1 MTINRRHFLQ
11 SGAAVPIAAAMVSA
25 TATHSAAATPKLGGQ
40 VPAMHRF
47 TIGDVEVTAL
57 LDGHIDLQSQIIN
70 GFNPGEA
77 TRLLAESF
85 LEMKN
90 DSTPI
95 PVNGY
100 LVNDGTQLT
109 LIDTGT
115 AQLLGPTLG
124 NLNAAL
130 MATGV
135 SPQDIDTVLLTH
147 MHPDHSGG
155 LVDAD
160 GQAVFPNAEL
170 AVAQSEWDFWYDDGI
185 LVGVPEQSRGFFKMA
200 RDTTGPYSDRLRL
213 FEGESEV
220 LPGITALP
228 LPGHTPGHTGYTL
241 SSGDA
246 SLLFWGDVVHSA
258 ALQFAHPEWTV
269 AFDMDPTLTVQ
280 TRKQMLD
287 RAFADKMLVTGAHLD
302 FPGLGHV
309 LRDGDQF
316 RYQAAPWQYA
326 L

>member
-11 SGAAVPIAAAMVSA
+11 SAAAVPIAAATVSA
-25 TATHSAAATPKLGGQ
+25 TATPSAAATQKLGGQ

-47 TIGDVEVTAL
+47 TVGDVEVTAL

-70 GFNPGEA
+70 GFNSEEA
-77 TRLLAESF
+77 TRLLAENL

-124 NLNAAL
+124 NLHAAL
-130 MATGV
+130 SATGV
-135 SPQDIDTVLLTH
+135 SPEDIDTVLLTH

-155 LVDAD
+155 LVNAD

-170 AVAQSEWDFWYDDGI
+170 AVAQSEWGFWYDDGI
-185 LVGVPEQSRGFFKMA
+185 LAGVPEESRGFFKMA
-200 RDTTGPYSDRLRL
+200 RDTTGPYSDRLRF
-213 FEGESEV
+213 FEGETEI
-220 LPGITALP
+220 LPGITSLP
-228 LPGHTPGHTGYTL
+228 LPGHTPGHAGFTL
-241 SSGDA
+241 NSGDA

-269 AFDMDPTLTVQ
+269 AFDMDPALTVQ
-280 TRKQMLD
+280 TRKHMLD
-287 RAFADKMLVTGAHLD
+287 RASADNMLVTGSHLD
-302 FPGLGHV
+302 FPGLGRV
-309 LRDGDQF
+309 LRKADSY
-316 RYQAAPWQYA
+316 RYQAAPWQYS